1 MLLAMGALVA
11 SIVLDRGN
19 PATLLQRPALLL
31 VFGGAIAT
39 ASAGCVRRDL
49 ACVPRALLIALRGR
63 PRHDPVAFAEHLL
76 AAASAARVH
85 GIVELQRGLP
95 EARRDSFLRTGI
107 ELVMTT
113 SDPERVREVL
123 SAEIEGVRRRHQISW
138 RFLRDMAGYAP
149 TLGILGTVIGLVRV
163 LGNLSTPADLGPAIA
178 SAFTATLWGV
188 LSANLVWLPLAN
200 KLRRLSDDELSYREL
215 VVEGLLAVQEG
226 ASGLRLKDRLD
237 PYLAPALRPDP
248 LLRRARRAA

>member
-1 MLLAMGALVA
+1 
-11 SIVLDRGN
+11 
-19 PATLLQRPALLL
+19 
-31 VFGGAIAT
+31 
-39 ASAGCVRRDL
+39 
-49 ACVPRALLIALRGR
+49 
-63 PRHDPVAFAEHLL
+63 
-76 AAASAARVH
+76 
-85 GIVELQRGLP
+85 
-95 EARRDSFLRTGI
+95 
-107 ELVMTT
+107 
-113 SDPERVREVL
+113 
-123 SAEIEGVRRRHQISW
+123 
-138 RFLRDMAGYAP
+138 MAGYAP